1 MINLY
6 IVDYYNLFKS
16 NGLTAYVNQ
25 LTESLPKAKVRLH
38 YVWIKSNPE
47 INALS
52 SEVTDEGITHL
63 YVPGDI
69 NIPGNN
75 NPSLSLDTAAS
86 DFIAANAEGKEQV
99 IIHFNWI
106 NHTVFARLL
115 KQRIHCKTL
124 ITKHCIPWR
133 DSITS
138 NYSLFKILEKRF
150 RQPRKIHYNI
160 HPFLLREQLAYKNV
174 DHIICVTAF
183 AKATLRKMFQT
194 PEEKIS
200 VISNGLQNKPAR
212 HPGKA
217 ALKKKYKFPA
227 DEKIILYAGAVNE
240 RKGVFDLVAAFD
252 KVLEHGIPVRLV
264 IAGGGEISKIPEKT
278 GANWSKITVTGNLDK
293 KTLFDFYRMADMGIV
308 PSYIEQCSYSCI
320 EMMHHGLPLI
330 ISGADGL
337 NEMLPPD
344 CGLKVKILHGKDR
357 AHIDLD
363 DLKDKICQYL
373 DNPELAD
380 SYAANA
386 RKHALRHF
394 TAQKM
399 TRQTVAIYEKL
410 AGELAPEVP
419 LPGNE
424 SGLPLVSVILPC
436 YNGEKY
442 IKECIESVLR
452 QTYANFE
459 LIIIDDASTDATAH
473 IIGNISDARII
484 YARNEENT
492 GITKS
497 LNRGVKLAKGKY
509 IARIDAD
516 DAMHAERLGKQLE
529 YLEANA
535 DIAMVGSGHFI
546 VDQYGRMISL
556 SQYPLTDTEIKALS
570 FFRNPFSHPTVMIR
584 AAILKK
590 QKYSTRY
597 PFCEDYYLWFNIS
610 KKWKVANLPDC
621 LTYYRV
627 HDASI
632 SMNNLKLQ
640 QQSALQLLSD
650 QLDEL
655 GVEHSAGELATHA
668 AICFGHG
675 KKIFTAPGKIEEAK
689 RWIAKVLQAHQP
701 GRDTSKSFIKEM
713 AGFILENY
721 CEVE

>member
-16 NGLTAYVNQ
+16 NGLTTYVNQ
-25 LTESLPKAKVRLH
+25 LTGSLPKAKVRLH

-52 SEVTDEGITHL
+52 SEVTAEGVTHL

-69 NIPGNN
+69 NVPGNN

-86 DFIAANAEGKEQV
+86 DFIAANAEGKEHI

-106 NHTVFARLL
+106 NHTAFARLL
-115 KQRIHCKTL
+115 KQKIYCKTL

-138 NYSLFKILEKRF
+138 NYGLFKILEKRF
-150 RQPRKIHYNI
+150 RQPRKIQYHI

-183 AKATLRKMFQT
+183 AKAALRKMFQT

-200 VISNGLQNKPAR
+200 VISNGLRNKPTR
-212 HPGKA
+212 YPDKA
-217 ALKKKYKFPA
+217 ALRKKYKFSA

-252 KVLEHGIPVRLV
+252 KVLELGFPIRLV
-264 IAGGGEISKIPEKT
+264 IAGGGEVSKIPEKT
-278 GANWSKITVTGNLDK
+278 GTNWSKITATGNLDK
-293 KTLFDFYRMADMGIV
+293 KTLFDFYRMADMGII

-330 ISGADGL
+330 ISEADGL
-337 NEMLPPD
+337 NEMMPPD
-344 CGLKVKILHGKDR
+344 CGLKVKILHRKNR
-357 AHIDLD
+357 AQIDQD
-363 DLKDKICQYL
+363 DLKNKICQYL
-373 DNPELAD
+373 DNPDLAER
-380 SYAANA
+380 YAANA

-394 TAQKM
+394 TAKKM
-399 TRQTVAIYEKL
+399 TRQTVAVYEKL
-410 AGELAPEVP
+410 AGELAPESS

-424 SGLPLVSVILPC
+424 SDVPLVSVILPC
-436 YNGEKY
+436 FNGEKY

-452 QTYANFE
+452 QTHTNFE
-459 LIIIDDASTDATAH
+459 LIIINDASTDATAH
-473 IIGNISDARII
+473 IIGNVRDKRIT
-484 YARNEENT
+484 YVRNEENT
-492 GITKS
+492 GIVKS
-497 LNRGVKLAKGKY
+497 LNRGVNLAKGKY

-516 DAMHAERLGKQLE
+516 DAMHAERLEKQLE

-535 DIAMVGSGHFI
+535 DVAMVGSAHFVI
-546 VDQYGRMISL
+546 DQYSKMISL
-556 SQYPLTDTEIKALS
+556 VQYPLTDAEIKALS

-584 AAILKK
+584 AATLKK

-610 KKWKVANLPDC
+610 KKWRVANLPDC
-621 LTYYRV
+621 LTYYRI
-627 HDASI
+627 HDANI
-632 SMNNLKLQ
+632 SRKNLKLQ
-640 QQSALQLLSD
+640 QQSVLQLLSD
-650 QLDEL
+650 QLDKL
-655 GVEHSAGELATHA
+655 GVGHSAGELATHA
-668 AICFGHG
+668 AICFGYG
-675 KKIFTAPGKIEEAK
+675 KKIFAVPEKIKEAK
-689 RWIAKVLQAHQP
+689 LWIDKVLQAQQP
-701 GRDTSKSFIKEM
+701 GRNTSKSFIKELR
-713 AGFILENY
+713 GFILENY